1 MSRIKAMAIVDE
13 TDIKV
18 FSMLLLIQML
28 LQKTLASAYKILGD
42 EGEGGLAWISE
53 LCDLD

>member
-1 MSRIKAMAIVDE
+1 MAIVDE

-28 LQKTLASAYKILGD
+28 LQKTLASAYNILGD